1 VPDIPQNFDLTL
13 VLTAAGA
20 TVSAALIASIIEVL
34 KKAPVIGP
42 WVDAKREPGL
52 GVLLSLGLV
61 AYTVAALSLPVDL
74 VSIASYFV
82 AFLGIAAL
90 ASKAHDLAATATNSP
105 PSS

>member
-34 KKAPVIGP
+34 KKVPVLGKFI
-42 WVDAKREPGL
+42 DDKREPGF
-52 GVLLSLGLV
+52 GVLLSFGLV
-61 AYTVAALSLPVDL
+61 AYTVAALQLPVDL
-74 VSIASYFV
+74 VSLASYFV

-90 ASKAHDLAATATNSP
+90 ASKSHDLAATVTNSG
-105 PSS
+105 S

>member
-1 VPDIPQNFDLTL
+1 MPELPENFDLAL

-52 GVLLSLGLV
+52 GVLLSLSRV

-90 ASKAHDLAATATNSP
+90 ASKSHDLASSVTST
-105 PSS
+105 PSA

>member
-1 VPDIPQNFDLTL
+1 MPEIPQNFDLTL

-42 WVDAKREPGL
+42 WIDDTREPGF
-52 GVLLSLGLV
+52 GVLLSALLV
-61 AYTVAALSLPVDL
+61 AYTVAALQLPIDL
-74 VSIASYFV
+74 VSLASYFV

-90 ASKAHDLAATATNSP
+90 ASKSHDLAASVT
-105 PSS
+105 SSK

>member
-1 VPDIPQNFDLTL
+1 MPEVPANFDLTL

-42 WVDAKREPGL
+42 WIDAKREPGA

-61 AYTVAALSLPVDL
+61 AYTVAALQLPVDL
-74 VSIASYFV
+74 VSIAGYFV

-90 ASKAHDLAATATNSP
+90 ASKSHDLAATVTNT
-105 PSS
+105 PSA

>member
-1 VPDIPQNFDLTL
+1 MPEVPANFDLTL

-34 KKAPVIGP
+34 KKAPVIGKFI
-42 WVDAKREPGL
+42 DDKREPGF
-52 GVLLSLGLV
+52 GVLLSAGLV

-74 VSIASYFV
+74 VSLASYFV

-90 ASKAHDLAATATNSP
+90 ASKSHDLAMTVT
-105 PSS
+105 SSE

>member
-42 WVDAKREPGL
+42 WIDAKREPGA
-52 GVLLSLGLV
+52 GVLLSFGLV
-61 AYTVAALSLPVDL
+61 AYTVAALHLPLDL
-74 VSIASYFV
+74 VSLASYFV

-90 ASKAHDLAATATNSP
+90 ASKSHDLAATVTSSP
-105 PSS
+105 PSP

>member
-1 VPDIPQNFDLTL
+1 MPEIPANFDLSL

-34 KKAPVIGP
+34 KKAPFIGP

-61 AYTVAALSLPVDL
+61 AYTVTALSLPVDL

-90 ASKAHDLAATATNSP
+90 ASKAHDVAATVTST
-105 PSS
+105 PSA

>member
-34 KKAPVIGP
+34 KKAPVIGKFI
-42 WVDAKREPGL
+42 DDKREPGF
-52 GVLLSLGLV
+52 GVLLSAGLV
-61 AYTVAALSLPVDL
+61 AYTVAALQLPVDL
-74 VSIASYFV
+74 VSLASYFV

-90 ASKAHDLAATATNSP
+90 ASKSHDLAATVT
-105 PSS
+105 SSGS